1 MVRKT
6 KLRAVSLQLALWVL
20 VGTLIA
26 YFGYHGV
33 HGDRGLRAHRT
44 FEAEIA
50 ALNAELAGLD
60 AQRKA
65 IEARVARFEPNS
77 VDRDILEEQAR
88 ENLGWMHP
96 NDRVISLPQ

>member
-6 KLRAVSLQLALWVL
+6 KLRAASLQLALWAL
-20 VGTLIA
+20 IGSLIA

-50 ALNAELAGLD
+50 SLNEELAGLE
-60 AQRKA
+60 AERRKL
-65 IEARVARFEPNS
+65 EARVARFEPNS

-88 ENLGWMHP
+88 GNLGWIHP
-96 NDRVISLPQ
+96 NDRVITLPD

>member
-6 KLRAVSLQLALWVL
+6 KLRAASLQLALWAL
-20 VGTLIA
+20 IGTLIA

-50 ALNAELAGLD
+50 VLNEELTGLETE
-60 AQRKA
+60 RKKL
-65 IEARVARFEPNS
+65 EARVARFEPNS
-77 VDRDILEEQAR
+77 VDRDILEEQTR
-88 ENLGWMHP
+88 KNLSWMHP
-96 NDRVISLPQ
+96 NDRILSLPD